1 MAHRNPGP
9 FENREFDMP
18 AISTAKADVGA
29 AALAAPPT
37 SALAAERRTMAIA
50 TPDTGRGAWATARR
64 RYALWAAVAAVFV
77 IGAAVAFI
85 AARAF
90 FAEAERDR
98 AEARA
103 AIFRGAVSAEVERL
117 RHLPAIL
124 AADPLV
130 IATAAGV
137 APDRLNRKLAE
148 QAAAVEVEAI
158 YLMAASGVTIAAS
171 NHGAPQTFVGQN
183 YGFRPYFVEAMAGRE
198 SDFFAV
204 GATTSRPGYFLA
216 APVRSPAG
224 DVSGVLAIKIDL
236 DGFTTDWAAAEETVF
251 VANRDGVAIL
261 ASDPALLY
269 RTIAPVSP
277 DRRAEIE
284 AARQFG
290 DRPLDPLDWSPGADG
305 RAELAGS
312 QRIHVTADI
321 GDVGWT
327 LHLLADEARARERAW
342 FALALAAAAITLVA
356 ASGLAFRG
364 ERFRAALRVSQE
376 DRAAL
381 RASNERLEREIAERR
396 AAEARAAE
404 AESELRRAGKLA
416 ALGQLAASVTHELGQ
431 PLSAMRNYLAAAEI
445 GGAAPADKI
454 SGLVDR
460 MEGITRQLRFF
471 AQPGETAMEPVDLHA
486 VAKSAAEMVAA
497 DAERLNVGI
506 EIAPSTDRAIVR
518 GVGFRLEQVAVNL
531 IRNAVQAAAE
541 GGGRVRV
548 TIRTGAATA
557 LVVED
562 DGPGLGGAD
571 IGALLEPFATTRA
584 SGEGMGLGLA
594 ISAEIVREHGG
605 ALSAEDRPEGGAR
618 FIVSFKAGGHERTE
632 TS

>member
-1 MAHRNPGP
+1 
-9 FENREFDMP
+9 
-18 AISTAKADVGA
+18 
-29 AALAAPPT
+29 
-37 SALAAERRTMAIA
+37 MAIA
-50 TPDTGRGAWATARR
+50 APEIGRSAWADARR
-64 RYALWAAVAAVFV
+64 RYALWAALAVLAV
-77 IGAAVAFI
+77 VGAAFAFV

-90 FAEAERDR
+90 FAESERDR

-117 RHLPAIL
+117 SHLPAIL

-137 APDRLNRKLAE
+137 APDRLNRKLA
-148 QAAAVEVEAI
+148 AHADGAEVEAI
-158 YLMAASGVTIAAS
+158 YLMARTGVTIAAS
-171 NHGAPQTFVGQN
+171 NFGASQTFVGQN
-183 YGFRPYFVEAMAGRE
+183 YGFRPYFAEAMEGRE

-204 GATTSRPGYFLA
+204 GATTSRPGFFLA
-216 APVRSPAG
+216 APVRGPAG

-236 DGFTTDWAAAEETVF
+236 DGFTADWAAAEETVF
-251 VANRDGVAIL
+251 VTNRDGVVIL

-269 RTIAPVSP
+269 SALAPLP
-277 DRRAEIE
+277 AERLAEIA

-290 DRPLDPLDWSPGADG
+290 DRPLDPLDWEPGAEG

-312 QRIHVTADI
+312 ARLHVAVDI

-327 LHLLADEARARERAW
+327 LHLMADEERARERAW
-342 FALALAAAAITLVA
+342 FALALAAAALTLVA

-381 RASNERLEREIAERR
+381 RAGKERLEREIEERQ

-404 AESELRRAGKLA
+404 AESELRRAGKMA

-445 GGAAPADKI
+445 GGAAPTEKI
-454 SGLVDR
+454 SSLVDR

-471 AQPGETAMEPVDLHA
+471 AQPGERPMEEVDLFS
-486 VAKSAAEMVAA
+486 VAEAAAEMVAP
-497 DAERLNVGI
+497 DAARLNARI
-506 EIAPSTDRAIVR
+506 ETTPPDAPVIVR
-518 GVGFRLEQVAVNL
+518 GVGPRLEQVAVNL

-541 GGGRVRV
+541 TGGGVRV
-548 TIRTGAATA
+548 FIETDRAGAMAA

-562 DGPGLGGAD
+562 DGPGLLGAEMET
-571 IGALLEPFATTRA
+571 LQEPFATTRA

-594 ISAEIVREHGG
+594 ISAEIVREHDGR
-605 ALSAEDRPEGGAR
+605 LSAEERPGGGAR
-618 FIVSFKAGGHERTE
+618 FSVSLKRVKT
-632 TS
+632 T